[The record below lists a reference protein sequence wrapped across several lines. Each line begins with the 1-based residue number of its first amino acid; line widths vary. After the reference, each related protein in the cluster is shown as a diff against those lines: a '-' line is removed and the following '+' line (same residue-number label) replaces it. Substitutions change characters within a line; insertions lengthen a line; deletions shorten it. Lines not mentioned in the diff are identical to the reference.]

1 MQPFANTDAQPSV
14 TAGLVDRKQLAAALA
29 CSDRTVIRR
38 EREGMP
44 FIAVG
49 RLRLYDPSRV
59 REWLMRHEHT
69 HETPKRGRPRKHA
82 A

>member
-1 MQPFANTDAQPSV
+1 M
-14 TAGLVDRKQLAAALA
+14 AGLVDRKRIAAALD
-29 CSDRTVIRR
+29 CSVRTVIRR

-59 REWLMRHEHT
+59 REWLMRHEHS
-69 HETPKRGRPRKHA
+69 HETPKRGRARKNA
-82 A
+82 